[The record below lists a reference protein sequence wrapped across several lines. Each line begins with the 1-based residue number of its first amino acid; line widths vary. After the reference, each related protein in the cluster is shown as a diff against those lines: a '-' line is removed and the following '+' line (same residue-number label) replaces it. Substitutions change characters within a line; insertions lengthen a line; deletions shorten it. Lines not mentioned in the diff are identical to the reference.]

1 MKDLEKIVQ
10 ELEEKI
16 STSLREG
23 ETEQDIEKVRIN
35 YLTRQ
40 GPLAQLMNRLKVMD
54 VKQKE
59 FLVHC
64 LMIYEKSVRGI

>member
-35 YLTRQ
+35 YFNAARSSCTT
-40 GPLAQLMNRLKVMD
+40 D
-54 VKQKE
+54 VI
-59 FLVHC
+59 V
-64 LMIYEKSVRGI
+64 